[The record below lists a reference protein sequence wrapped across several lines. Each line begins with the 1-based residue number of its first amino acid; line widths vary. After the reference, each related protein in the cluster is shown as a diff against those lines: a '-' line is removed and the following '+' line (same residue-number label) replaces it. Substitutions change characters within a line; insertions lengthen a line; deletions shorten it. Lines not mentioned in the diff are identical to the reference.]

1 MSVTT
6 MSFMILFMVINM
18 EKRDGYV
25 FGFWIEGFG
34 EIEMSYYPDCELEE
48 INLKPEKCYYI
59 NKKALEQ
66 IDKICKMIEAHAEEE

>member
-1 MSVTT
+1 
-6 MSFMILFMVINM
+6 MVINM
-18 EKRDGYV
+18 SKKDGYV

-34 EIEMSYYPDCELEE
+34 EIEMTYYPDYELED

-66 IDKICKMIEAHAEEE
+66 IEKICDMIDKHQLEGE

>member
-1 MSVTT
+1 M

-66 IDKICKMIEAHAEEE
+66 IEKICDMIDKHQLEGE